1 MKNKNTVSAAVAV
14 IFCLVFTVN
23 LFAEESK
30 SELNESYGIKDVLN
44 SYIGKRVSV
53 RTDIGEAL
61 EGTVAKVGSHL
72 VHITKLSGRDFYDAV
87 VVIDK
92 INSVVIRVRG
102 N

>member
-1 MKNKNTVSAAVAV
+1 MKTKKTVSAAVAV

-30 SELNESYGIKDVLN
+30 FELNESYGIKDVLN

-53 RTDIGEAL
+53 RTDTGEAL
-61 EGTVAKVGSHL
+61 EGTVTKVGSHL

-87 VVIDK
+87 MVIDK